1 VFRNFVRRLSVR
13 HPVII
18 LPKSFARDEIKNE
31 EDPIL
36 LKQWKCEKVTLRS
49 RMFFSSRISIDNREF
64 FQKIALLSTHVK
76 CLYIELKIPLCSD
89 GHAWKMLPS
98 NLQQLTLQNEGFG
111 GQFPFFDSSMKSLTH
126 LTWTISNNFRIDF
139 FQRIPSN
146 ITHLSLSYHFGIYL
160 YLVCENTA
168 YSLSHLKRL
177 KSLILRCFDYSN
189 IKTNAFPKSLRVL
202 DLRNCYGSASLYPEN
217 VKHTRFG
224 FDDDFHDRMPILEQS
239 DDELNLD
246 EDLPD
251 LFDGDS
257 DEQEVEEEGAVV
269 GVKVQRKNKVKRRR
283 WDRKKRK
290 KEMKSMRRREKNR
303 CRRSK
308 SGRGGKKA
316 NFKNF
321 RK

>member
-1 VFRNFVRRLSVR
+1 MFRNFVRRLSVR

-139 FQRIPSN
+139 FQQLQYIINKLFILPSLLQLLHVWKN
-146 ITHLSLSYHFGIYL
+146 ILFMALKIHFL
-160 YLVCENTA
+160 F
-168 YSLSHLKRL
+168 SK
-177 KSLILRCFDYSN
+177 
-189 IKTNAFPKSLRVL
+189 
-202 DLRNCYGSASLYPEN
+202 
-217 VKHTRFG
+217 
-224 FDDDFHDRMPILEQS
+224 ILEICFFTS
-239 DDELNLD
+239 SSTL
-246 EDLPD
+246 
-251 LFDGDS
+251 
-257 DEQEVEEEGAVV
+257 
-269 GVKVQRKNKVKRRR
+269 
-283 WDRKKRK
+283 
-290 KEMKSMRRREKNR
+290 
-303 CRRSK
+303 
-308 SGRGGKKA
+308 
-316 NFKNF
+316 
-321 RK
+321 